1 MDQIRDL
8 LLCKEKMMKEYVVEI
23 TEVLQHQETVK
34 AHSKNEAIN
43 NVREKEDVILNDEN
57 ITDLR
62 FDVLEVKNKLFDR
75 ER

>member
-1 MDQIRDL
+1 
-8 LLCKEKMMKEYVVEI
+8 MKEYVVEI

-43 NVREKEDVILNDEN
+43 AVGKYKNEDVILSDEN

-62 FDVLEVKNKLFDR
+62 FDVLEVKKKLFDK